1 MMTEHRRAAQEAM
14 DRDWDS
20 HDWWCKLWH
29 AKPAVLPGKPAG
41 SAVDGL
47 EPRFSHAGQLR
58 YPTLVFSQAGV
69 KPAERCRLQSPE
81 RPAGQT
87 ERGRGQRYP
96 TRPGRPAR

>member
-20 HDWWCKLWH
+20 HDWWYKLWN
-29 AKPAVLPGKPAG
+29 AKPKSYPASG
-41 SAVDGL
+41 GFAVDASN
-47 EPRFSHAGQLR
+47 RDFSHAGQLR

-87 ERGRGQRYP
+87 NGAGARYP